1 MALPLLTALLTA
13 LAAAAL
19 PACNLVK
26 LTADSTADV
35 LEVAMP
41 ANKMES
47 DLQLARE
54 AAPGL
59 LKTVEGFLLASPD
72 NEKTLGLLAMG
83 YVEYAFGFLDDD
95 VDRLVL
101 AGKED
106 EAAPIRARATGLFL
120 RGTSYALRKLGKGW
134 EQAFYGDLAVFEKK
148 VAGAGKGTMRTLF
161 VAGLGLG
168 SAINLNRDDIELVA
182 HMPRVKI
189 IMERLVQVD
198 EGYYNGG
205 AHLLLGMFHT
215 AQGKALGG
223 DPDKGKAHFER
234 AIALSKGRFL
244 LPKVLYAL
252 AYGQATQDRAF
263 FHKTLVDVLSTS
275 PAVYPEER
283 LANELAHVKARRYLA
298 HEKELF

>member
-1 MALPLLTALLTA
+1 MLLVAAVAAPLLGG
-13 LAAAAL
+13 
-19 PACNLVK
+19 CNLVK

-47 DLQLARE
+47 DLVLARE

-72 NEKTLGLLAMG
+72 NDKILGLLAMG

-95 VDRLVL
+95 VDRLVMD
-101 AGKED
+101 GKEE
-106 EAAPIRARATGLFL
+106 EAAPIRARATALFL

-134 EQAFYGDLAVFEKK
+134 TDAFYGDIAAFEKK

-161 VAGLGLG
+161 VAALGLG
-168 SAINLNRDDIELVA
+168 SAINLNRDDIDLVA

-189 IMERLVQVD
+189 VMDRMVKVD
-198 EGYYNGG
+198 ETFYNGG
-205 AHLLLGMFHT
+205 AHMLLGMLYT

-223 DPDKGKAHFER
+223 DPEKGKAHFQR
-234 AIALSKGRFL
+234 AIAISGGKFL
-244 LPKVLYAL
+244 ITKVFYAL
-252 AYGQATQDRAF
+252 AYGTAAQDRKL
-263 FHKTLVDVLSTS
+263 FHDTLVEVVSTS
-275 PAVYPEER
+275 PAVMPAER
-283 LANELAHVKARRYLA
+283 LANELAHLKAKRYLA